1 MKKSLIFIL
10 FLSILLIAGCA
21 NKFITKECLYRVN
34 VDQTEPMGILCG
46 DEGINKCINIKDN
59 IEKFKTIPTENIM
72 CSSTSLKKIVNSNG
86 GFVNCNSADDC
97 YRVLAIAKPFDD
109 FNAIVCDDEFCKT
122 TLNYDKELSKSI
134 KQPEPEKIDLE
145 IPADEP
151 ADGSDTETAT
161 TNPVIV
167 PTGCGDNICA
177 EDENCANCEE
187 DCGCASSVAYCN
199 TTKQMCVKLPTNSS

>member
-1 MKKSLIFIL
+1 MKKSLIFVL
-10 FLSILLIAGCA
+10 FLSILLIAGCSSSLV
-21 NKFITKECLYRVN
+21 KKECLYKEGESWN
-34 VDQTEPMGILCG
+34 AMGVVCTS
-46 DEGINKCINIKDN
+46 INDCISIKDN
-59 IEKFKTIPTENIM
+59 IDKFKAIPTENVM

-97 YRVLAIAKPFDD
+97 YRVLAITKPFDD

-151 ADGSDTETAT
+151 ADENDTETT
-161 TNPVIV
+161 TDQPVIV
-167 PTGCGDNICA
+167 PTGCGDKICDVD
-177 EDENCANCEE
+177 EDCGNCDE
-187 DCGCASSVAYCN
+187 DCGCNYKTYCN
-199 TTKQMCVKLPTNSS
+199 TTVSPAACKSILNSTS